1 MKDFDNWNDLKKSI
15 HNDDK
20 GLTIFQER
28 DVWWCSIGLN
38 IGHEQDGKGDYFNR
52 PVLVIK
58 KFNNRLFW
66 GVPLTTQIKDNKYY
80 YRFTLKGKEQCV
92 MLTHLRLYDAQRL
105 TDRMNRLSENEF
117 NEIKN
122 KLAMYLQ

>member
-1 MKDFDNWNDLKKSI
+1 M
-15 HNDDK
+15 
-20 GLTIFQER
+20 
-28 DVWWCSIGLN
+28 WWCSIGVNL
-38 IGHEQDGKGDYFNR
+38 GHEQDGKGTYFNR

-80 YRFTLKGKEQCV
+80 HRFTLRGKEQCA

-105 TDRMNRLSENEF
+105 SDRMNRLSENEF
-117 NEIKN
+117 SEIKN
-122 KLAMYLQ
+122 KLAVYLK